1 MAARTASKAATAAPK
16 LFGNKKQ
23 LSEDVAAHLRES
35 IMAGELRATSFI
47 RTEHLAAELGVS
59 ATPVREALMALQS
72 EGTIRWEPRRG
83 FRVLPLSR
91 QDVEDLFAVQ
101 AYIAGE
107 LAARAATLMD
117 ASDVD
122 RLRTLQKELEEAAR
136 AGDAETV
143 DAVNHEIHRSINR
156 TSKAQ
161 RLTSLLG
168 IAVNYVPRNYYG
180 KIEGWAEASSHDHDP
195 IFHALESGDSEAA
208 RTAMAEHIR
217 HIGVLL
223 VDHLENKGVFSAA
236 ESPEDATGTGS

>member
-1 MAARTASKAATAAPK
+1 MGARTATKAATSAPK
-16 LFGNKKQ
+16 PFGDRKQ

-35 IMAGELRATSFI
+35 IMAGELRASSFI
-47 RTEHLAAELGVS
+47 RTEHVAAELGVS
-59 ATPVREALMALQS
+59 ATPVREALMSLQS

-107 LAARAATLMD
+107 LAARAASLMD
-117 ASDVD
+117 AADVD
-122 RLRTLQKELEEAAR
+122 RLRTLQEELEEAAR
-136 AGDAETV
+136 AGEASRV
-143 DAVNHEIHRSINR
+143 DALNHEIHRSINR
-156 TSKAQ
+156 ISGAQ

-195 IFHALESGDSEAA
+195 IFLALETGDAEAA
-208 RTAMAEHIR
+208 RAAMAEHIR

-223 VDHLENKGVFSAA
+223 VDYLEGKGVFSDPDPASI
-236 ESPEDATGTGS
+236 SPAVT